1 MQRWQKMQEQ
11 IFQSIFITPCY
22 FPEKRASNFS
32 KYVCQL
38 FFAIVRLA
46 ALEMC
51 EDISIEIVPI
61 SHWTFTCFSK
71 NDHTFPQFFSKS
83 ISIGCLSLIQGRS
96 QNLKEVPQSFTEV
109 FTLMTS
115 HLVISCG
122 ETNIAKRKYKL
133 EFQSNQ

>member
-1 MQRWQKMQEQ
+1 M
-11 IFQSIFITPCY
+11 
-22 FPEKRASNFS
+22 
-32 KYVCQL
+32 
-38 FFAIVRLA
+38 RLA

-71 NDHTFPQFFSKS
+71 NDHTFPQFFSKL

-109 FTLMTS
+109 FYVDDVNSSDIMRR
-115 HLVISCG
+115 
-122 ETNIAKRKYKL
+122 NQYRKEKI
-133 EFQSNQ
+133 